1 MLYIATDNSA
11 LETDV
16 LSFHTRKLI
25 AITGERNHH
34 NDETNT
40 YNLQLQNVVCP
51 RAHASMT

>member
-16 LSFHTRKLI
+16 LSFRARKLI

-51 RAHASMT
+51 RAHAQA